1 MCGVIP
7 QDKYEV
13 SSYTWI
19 HIDLDLQ
26 SYIKTIPV
34 TSTYSEQH
42 FCDKIMW
49 CGDRERKTS
58 EEQKV
63 HAAKF
68 LEHNKAAYTKDDQP
82 KIQSLK
88 AMKCHALLGCIYSGI
103 SVQFYGNGKP
113 PYLYIYTT
121 AHS

>member
-1 MCGVIP
+1 MCFTEQTTTAEGDTVMCGVIP
-7 QDKYEV
+7 EDKYEV

-82 KIQSLK
+82 KIQSWRPWN
-88 AMKCHALLGCIYSGI
+88 AMH
-103 SVQFYGNGKP
+103 F
-113 PYLYIYTT
+113 
-121 AHS
+121 